1 MCYNC
6 SKNVSE
12 HAKIVFEKVEKSW
25 KKSWKQVEK
34 NLKKIWKNES
44 TRIWCPKIMTWKKL
58 KSDQEEEQQQ
68 TYVKDPEQECP
79 RSKKRLK
86 RLSFP

>member
-1 MCYNC
+1 M
-6 SKNVSE
+6 
-12 HAKIVFEKVEKSW
+12 
-25 KKSWKQVEK
+25 EK

-58 KSDQEEEQQQ
+58 KSDKEEKDEEK

-79 RSKKRLK
+79 RSKKKTEKAFIPTGWAMNDKSYRFWKGGLI
-86 RLSFP
+86 